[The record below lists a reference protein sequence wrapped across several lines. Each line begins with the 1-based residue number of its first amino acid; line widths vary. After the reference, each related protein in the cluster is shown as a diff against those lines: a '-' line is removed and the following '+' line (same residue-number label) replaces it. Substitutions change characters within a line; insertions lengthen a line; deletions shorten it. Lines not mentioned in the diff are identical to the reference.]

1 MPIHHPFTQES
12 ERMAQPPRTS
22 PQVPREQ
29 WGTRTG
35 FVLAAVGSAVGLG
48 NMWRFSYLTAENG
61 GAAFLVLFI
70 VMLAL
75 IGLPIMLAE
84 FVMGRG
90 SKSSPIQALT
100 KLGSGK
106 WKPAGA
112 VFVACGFL
120 ILSYYAV
127 IAGWTM
133 RYAGDAI
140 LTGFQPGAA
149 ERFTAY
155 SEGGGALLFHLIFM
169 LVTIG
174 IVSVGVRKGIER
186 TAMFLMPL
194 LFMIVAGIAIYAAFL
209 PGASAGYSFYFQ
221 TDFGAILDLDVL
233 RAAVGQAFFSLSLGM
248 GVMITFASYLS
259 REDHLPQEATT
270 IAGADFLVAFVAGLM
285 VFPLIFALGLSDVVG
300 ESTIG
305 ALFIGMP
312 EAFHA
317 MGATGRIVGLLF
329 FVALFVGALTS
340 AISMLELVVSSAIDT
355 LGWTRAKAT
364 IVGGAAIALVGIPS
378 ALSSEWLG
386 IVDEIAG
393 TLMVT
398 LGGLIVAVFVGWVMM
413 NPEAEAA
420 KGAKSVRW
428 FPAWRFL
435 LRWIIPPI
443 LTVLLVL
450 GIIGTYQNITGM
462 FANDADVPAEVIEVD
477 GEPGAGAGMT
487 EGPMGEPGTPDP

>member
-1 MPIHHPFTQES
+1 
-12 ERMAQPPRTS
+12 MAQPPRTS

-61 GAAFLVLFI
+61 GAAFLALFI
-70 VMLAL
+70 VMLLL

-100 KLGSGK
+100 RLGSGA
-106 WKPAGA
+106 WKPAGV
-112 VFVACGFL
+112 VFVSCGFL
-120 ILSYYAV
+120 ILSYYSV

-140 LTGFQPGAA
+140 LAGFQPGAA
-149 ERFTAY
+149 ERFTRY
-155 SEGGGALLFHLIFM
+155 SEGVGALIFHLIFM
-169 LVTIG
+169 VVTIA

-194 LFMIVAGIAIYAAFL
+194 LFMIVTGIAIYAAFL
-209 PGASAGYSFYFQ
+209 PGASAGYAFYFQ
-221 TDFGAILDLDVL
+221 TDFRAILDIDVL

-285 VFPLIFALGLSDVVG
+285 VFPLIFALGLSEVVG

-305 ALFIGMP
+305 ALFIGLP

-340 AISMLELVVSSAIDT
+340 AISMLELVVSSAIDS

-364 IVGGAAIALVGIPS
+364 VVAGAAIALVGIPA

-393 TLMVT
+393 TLLVT
-398 LGGLIVAVFVGWVMM
+398 LGGLIVAVFVGWVML

-420 KGAKSVRW
+420 KGAGKVRW

-435 LRWIIPPI
+435 LRWVLPP
-443 LTVLLVL
+443 LLFVLLL
-450 GIIGTYQNITGM
+450 AGIWGTYQNITGM
-462 FANDADVPAEVIEVD
+462 FAADTEVPVEVIEVE
-477 GEPGAGAGMT
+477 GEPGAGGDGVRID
-487 EGPMGEPGTPDP
+487 EGPPVVPD

>member
-1 MPIHHPFTQES
+1 MS
-12 ERMAQPPRTS
+12 AAPREPVS
-22 PQVPREQ
+22 AAPREQ
-29 WGTRTG
+29 WSTRTG

-70 VMLAL
+70 VMLLL

-100 KLGSGK
+100 RLGSGK

-120 ILSYYAV
+120 ILSYYSV

-140 LTGFQPGAA
+140 LTGFQPGAG
-149 ERFTAY
+149 ERFAQY

-169 LVTIG
+169 VVTIG

-186 TAMFLMPL
+186 TAMILMPL
-194 LFMIVAGIAIYAAFL
+194 LFAIVAGIAIYAAFL
-209 PGASAGYSFYFQ
+209 PGAGAGYAFYFQ
-221 TDFGAILDLDVL
+221 TDFSAIFDLDVL

-259 REDHLPQEATT
+259 REDHLPQEAGT

-285 VFPLIFALGLSDVVG
+285 VFPIVFALGLSEMVG

-305 ALFIGMP
+305 TLFIGLP
-312 EAFHA
+312 EAFLA
-317 MGATGRIVGLLF
+317 MGGPGRIVGLLF

-340 AISMLELVVSSAIDT
+340 AISMLELVVSSAIDS
-355 LGWTRAKAT
+355 LRWTRMKAT
-364 IVGGAAIALVGIPS
+364 LVAGAAIALVGIPS

-386 IVDEIAG
+386 VVDEIAG

-420 KGAKSVRW
+420 KGAGRVRW
-428 FPAWRFL
+428 FPVWRFL
-435 LRWIIPPI
+435 LRWVLPPV
-443 LTVLLVL
+443 LTVLLIL
-450 GIIGTYQNITGM
+450 GIIGTVQNIAGM
-462 FANDADVPAEVIEVD
+462 FADDADPATEVIEPEA
-477 GEPGAGAGMT
+477 EPGAGADGLQDGALLLP
-487 EGPMGEPGTPDP
+487 EGIVLPG